1 MNDPLNLRVAIILI
15 IILESVHDLLS
26 FLGTLG
32 YHFQISFEVYFPWL
46 AKIVNQEVGFGR
58 RCFQVLIWR
67 QISLNLWH
75 YHFSLVYL
83 LPTTVSD

>member
-1 MNDPLNLRVAIILI
+1 MNDPLNLRVAIVLI

-46 AKIVNQEVGFGR
+46 PEIINQKV
-58 RCFQVLIWR
+58 
-67 QISLNLWH
+67 
-75 YHFSLVYL
+75 
-83 LPTTVSD
+83 